1 MTTRK
6 VVAREYGGPEALA
19 VVERDV
25 PDPAA
30 GEVRVSVR
38 AIGVN
43 PYDYKSYGGLFDADE
58 SKLPISLGAEAAG
71 VVDAVGAGVEVE
83 VGSEVIVYP
92 AKGGSYADTIVVPEA
107 SIIPKPANLSWEQ
120 ASGLLLTGV
129 TAADLVETVGVKS
142 GDTVL
147 VHAAAGAVGSM
158 IVQLAVARG
167 ASVIGTAR
175 EANHEY
181 VRELGAVAV
190 EYGPGLADRV
200 RAATSNDVDAA
211 IDTIGT
217 EEAADASVELVA
229 DRTRIATTVPGP
241 IAEERGITL
250 VGTSASSTENRRNAQ
265 PALVE
270 AAAVGDLHVRIA
282 KVFPLSDA
290 AEAHRQLAEPHEPGK
305 FILLP

>member
-1 MTTRK
+1 MTTRT
-6 VVAREYGGPEALA
+6 VVARKYGGPEALA
-19 VVERDV
+19 VVDTEV

-58 SKLPISLGAEAAG
+58 SKLPITLGVEAAG
-71 VVDAVGAGVEVE
+71 VVDAVGDGVNLE

-107 SIIPKPANLSWEQ
+107 SIIAKPANLSWEQ
-120 ASGLLLTGV
+120 ASGLLLAGV
-129 TAADLVETVGVKS
+129 TAADLVETVTVNP
-142 GDTVL
+142 GDTIL

-158 IVQLAVARG
+158 AVQLAVARG
-167 ASVIGTAR
+167 ATVIGTAR
-175 EANHEY
+175 ADNHDY
-181 VRELGAVAV
+181 VRELGAVPV
-190 EYGPGLADRV
+190 EYGPGLSDRV
-200 RAATSNDVDAA
+200 LEAAPGGVDAA
-211 IDTIGT
+211 IDTVGT
-217 EEAADASVELVA
+217 EDAADVSVELVA

-250 VGTSASSTENRRNAQ
+250 VGMSAISTENRRNAQ

-270 AAAVGDLHVRIA
+270 AAARGELHVRIA
-282 KVFPLSDA
+282 KVFALSDA